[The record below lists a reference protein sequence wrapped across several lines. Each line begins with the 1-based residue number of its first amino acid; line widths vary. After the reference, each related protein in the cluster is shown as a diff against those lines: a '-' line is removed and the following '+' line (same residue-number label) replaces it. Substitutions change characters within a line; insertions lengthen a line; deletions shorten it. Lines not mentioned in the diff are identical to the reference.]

1 MRAET
6 SRRSFPSFA
15 RNPLLHK
22 ELQYQTIMIV
32 TISKN
37 FASTIL
43 PKEPRIF
50 PQRAAIDAAR
60 TAVARAAIAFST
72 YHRATRITM
81 KR

>member
-1 MRAET
+1 
-6 SRRSFPSFA
+6 
-15 RNPLLHK
+15 
-22 ELQYQTIMIV
+22 MIV

-50 PQRAAIDAAR
+50 PQHAAIDAAR

-72 YHRATRITM
+72 YRRATRITM